1 MPPHTGARLMFQFA
15 LPRGERHLHV
25 AKLIHRRLVSIRA
38 PARGA
43 TCDNRLKFMQK
54 QVSIRAPA
62 RGATT
67 KKAGIACCT
76 GFQFALPRGE
86 RPRRRSHP
94 SGSARFQF
102 ALPRGERP
110 RGAVPIAITPDV
122 SIRAPARGAT
132 QLILRLCDN
141 RLFQFAL
148 PRGERP
154 SAMTATN
161 KPKQFQF
168 ALPRGERHRAASRW
182 TSAKPFQFA
191 LPRGER
197 LKYSSLHAPAAKFQF
212 ALPRGERRC
221 LRFSYLLVARFNSRS
236 REGSDITRAFIY
248 IGQGV
253 SIRAPA
259 RGATRTDDI
268 DAFIK
273 KGGFNSRSRE
283 GSDARG

>member
-1 MPPHTGARLMFQFA
+1 MGRRKLKRASSQFQFA

-132 QLILRLCDN
+132 Y
-141 RLFQFAL
+141 
-148 PRGERP
+148 
-154 SAMTATN
+154 
-161 KPKQFQF
+161 
-168 ALPRGERHRAASRW
+168 SRNAYDDAIMV
-182 TSAKPFQFA
+182 SI
-191 LPRGER
+191 R
-197 LKYSSLHAPAAKFQF
+197 APA
-212 ALPRGERRC
+212 RGATYPFGLWEG
-221 LRFSYLLVARFNSRS
+221 LV
-236 REGSDITRAFIY
+236 T
-248 IGQGV
+248 V

-259 RGATRTDDI
+259 RGATRRVCGRGWVGWFQF
-268 DAFIK
+268 ALPR
-273 KGGFNSRSRE
+273 GERRS
-283 GSDARG
+283 